1 VPLVHTVAGVLA
13 SALVAFLV
21 LVVPVLG
28 RRRYLRFTREVQTH
42 PGARVRQYRTS
53 IIRQWVLVGVVLV
66 IGLMSGKSWRSIG
79 LPTSTLFRF
88 NAGWTSY
95 FLSVFVLAFLIG
107 LVLFR
112 KRTPRGRRAAPLRG
126 AIHLLP
132 RSRLERGT
140 FVGVALTAGICEEIL
155 YRGFGLAFLHWA
167 MPTVNLAVDVV
178 VVSLAFGAAHAYQ
191 GRSGVAAASIVG
203 ALFGVIVAS
212 TGTLFV
218 AIVIHALIDLRILA
232 LPPSFLDELDQRARL
247 TQEPSHSV
255 ESSST
260 AHIQDLPVPLASP
273 PAGWYPDAPQGEVL
287 RWWDGT
293 GWTDHTQLP
302 PAP

>member
-1 VPLVHTVAGVLA
+1 VHIAAGVLA
-13 SALVAFLV
+13 SALAAYLV
-21 LVVPVLG
+21 IVLPVRG
-28 RRRYLRFTREVQTH
+28 RRRYRRFIREVQTH
-42 PGARVRQYRTS
+42 PGIRLRQYRTS
-53 IIRQWVLVGVVLV
+53 IAREWILVGFVLV

-95 FLSVFVLAFLIG
+95 DLAVFVLVFLIV
-107 LVLFR
+107 LVFFR
-112 KRTPRGRRAAPLRG
+112 KRTPRGKMTAPLRG

-132 RSRLERGT
+132 RSSLERNT

-167 MPTVNLAVDVV
+167 IPTASLAVDVV
-178 VVSLAFGAAHAYQ
+178 VISLAFGAAHAYQ
-191 GRSGVAAASIVG
+191 GRSGVAATTIVG
-203 ALFGVIVAS
+203 ALFGLIMAT

-218 AIVIHALIDLRILA
+218 AIVIHALVDLRILA
-232 LPPSFLDELDQRARL
+232 LPPDFLDTLEQQARAAQQPAHLESTSMERV
-247 TQEPSHSV
+247 QEVS
-255 ESSST
+255 EST
-260 AHIQDLPVPLASP
+260 VGP
-273 PAGWYPDAPQGEVL
+273 PAGWYRDSPHVEAL

-293 GWTDHTQLP
+293 NWTDHTHVP